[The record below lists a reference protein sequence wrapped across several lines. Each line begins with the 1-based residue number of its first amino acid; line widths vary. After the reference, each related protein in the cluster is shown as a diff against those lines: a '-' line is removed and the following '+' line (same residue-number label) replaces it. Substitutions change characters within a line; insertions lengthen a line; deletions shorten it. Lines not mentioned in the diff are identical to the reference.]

1 MTAKD
6 APGQQQAAARAPAE
20 DVCTRDEG
28 RLQRLRAEPNL
39 DEIRKLERELSSEQ
53 LRSQMLR
60 LRTIA
65 DCRRAGPRWCVFLR
79 RYSPK
84 GATFGRE

>member
-39 DEIRKLERELSSEQ
+39 DEIR
-53 LRSQMLR
+53 SQ
-60 LRTIA
+60 T
-65 DCRRAGPRWCVFLR
+65 AG
-79 RYSPK
+79 
-84 GATFGRE
+84 